1 MPRVNE
7 AYIPGLNGLLRD
19 LRKLPKEAQ
28 GELRDASVDIATRH
42 MVPAWRSAALR
53 AGPWGRKIAE
63 SVRARRDRV
72 PAVIIG
78 GGRKVF
84 AGGATATMVR
94 YPSHAGQD
102 ARAAKGA
109 RNRLPAA
116 FTRTGWMRTVR
127 PAYIGQA
134 VQEWGDAVGRVCRD
148 FNNGRDW

>member
-19 LRKLPKEAQ
+19 LRKLPKDAQ
-28 GELRDASVDIATRH
+28 GELRSASVVIANRH
-42 MVPAWRSAALR
+42 MVPAWRAAALR
-53 AGPWGRKIAE
+53 AGPWGHVIAE

-78 GGRKVF
+78 GGRKKF
-84 AGGATATMVR
+84 SGGATATMVR
-94 YPSHAGQD
+94 YPS
-102 ARAAKGA
+102 ARG
-109 RNRLPAA
+109 RVRPSIPAA
-116 FTRTGWMRTVR
+116 FTRTDWMRSVR

-148 FNNGRDW
+148 FNHGRDH

>member
-1 MPRVNE
+1 VNE

-19 LRKLPKEAQ
+19 LRKLPKDAQ
-28 GELRDASVDIATRH
+28 GELRDASVDIANRH

-72 PAVIIG
+72 PAVVIG
-78 GGRKVF
+78 GGRKAF
-84 AGGATATMVR
+84 SGGATPTMVR
-94 YPSHAGQD
+94 YPSAAGRVRQSI
-102 ARAAKGA
+102 
-109 RNRLPAA
+109 PAA

-134 VQEWGDAVGRVCRD
+134 VQEWGEAVGRVCRD
-148 FNNGRDW
+148 FNDGRDY